1 MNTESCL
8 KEIILVS
15 KYLQKNM
22 DSVESPSLYSDLLL
36 IRNLT
41 DKIYENQTKIMITER
56 SK

>member
-1 MNTESCL
+1 MTTESCL

-22 DSVESPSLYSDLLL
+22 DSVEDPSLYSDLLL

-41 DKIYENQTKIMITER
+41 DKIYENQTKMEWEV
-56 SK
+56 K